1 VRSTAACVRGSISTT
16 RSGKAVETILEK
28 LAAGECVGQVLDEH
42 PRLTG
47 EAILAALAF
56 GAEAVR
62 ADVTYP
68 LREAAG

>member
-1 VRSTAACVRGSISTT
+1 VRGSISTT

-28 LAAGECVGQVLDEH
+28 LAAGESVGQVLDEQ
-42 PRLTG
+42 PRLTE
-47 EAILAALAF
+47 EAIRAALAF

-68 LREAAG
+68 LHEAAG